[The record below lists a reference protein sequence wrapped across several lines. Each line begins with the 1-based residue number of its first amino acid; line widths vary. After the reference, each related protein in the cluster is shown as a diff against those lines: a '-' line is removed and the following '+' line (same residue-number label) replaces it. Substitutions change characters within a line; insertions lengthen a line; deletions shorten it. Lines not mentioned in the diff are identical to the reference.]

1 MAATCIAEILRLA
14 RIDPL
19 DARVLLQAV
28 LGISPAYLAAHPE
41 HIVADDQRDRYLAL
55 LARRAA
61 GEPVAYLTGGREFF
75 SLDFKVTPAVL
86 IPRPET
92 ELLVE
97 LALEHIP
104 QDASSR
110 VLDLGTGS
118 GCVAISI
125 AKHRPQARITATD
138 RSPDALE
145 IAAQNARAL
154 GVHNIDFVSGDWFT
168 AVAGECFD
176 IIVANPPYIAEGDL
190 HLRQGDLRFEPQHAL
205 AAGPEGLDCI
215 RLIVAQARSH
225 LFRGGW
231 LMFEHGYDQAERC
244 RALLSA
250 AGFTG
255 VFSRRDLAG
264 IERVSG
270 GMREALDERLDLSLK

>member
-1 MAATCIAEILRLA
+1 VTATSVAEILRTA

-28 LGISPAYLAAHPE
+28 LGVTHAFLATHPE

-61 GEPVAYLTGGREFF
+61 GEPVAYLTGEREFF
-75 SLDFKVTPAVL
+75 SLDFKITPAVL

-97 LALEHIP
+97 LALERIP

-125 AKHRPQARITATD
+125 ASRRPGARLTATD

-154 GVHNIDFVSGDWFT
+154 GVHNIDFVPGDWFT
-168 AVAGECFD
+168 ALAGECFD
-176 IIVANPPYIAEGDL
+176 VIVSNPPYIAEGDP
-190 HLRQGDLRFEPQHAL
+190 HLRQGDLPFEPQHAL
-205 AAGPEGLDCI
+205 VAGPEGLDCI
-215 RLIVAQARSH
+215 RLIVAQASGH
-225 LFRGGW
+225 LVRGGW

-250 AGFTG
+250 AGFTE

-270 GMREALDERLDLSLK
+270 GYAGGS